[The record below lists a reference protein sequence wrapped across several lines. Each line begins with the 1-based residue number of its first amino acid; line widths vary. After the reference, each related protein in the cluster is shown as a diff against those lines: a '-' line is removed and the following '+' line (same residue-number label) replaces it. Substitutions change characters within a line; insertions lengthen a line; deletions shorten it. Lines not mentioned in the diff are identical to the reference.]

1 MASLLEN
8 KWFRR
13 LMGHSDILVASSIVF
28 IIVII
33 IVPIPALL
41 LDILFALNITF
52 ALGILLITMFTTE
65 ALQLSVF
72 PSLLLVATLFRLS
85 LNVSSTRLILR
96 DASAGDLINAFGN
109 FVVGGNY
116 VVGFVIFIIITVI
129 QFVVITNGAGRVAEV
144 AARFTLDAMPGKQ
157 MSIDADFNAGLID
170 ENSAR
175 ERRSYLQQE
184 ADFYGSM
191 DGASKF
197 VKGDAIAGLI
207 IVLVN
212 IVGGLA
218 IGVVQEGFPIEQAI
232 QVYTLLTVGDG
243 LVSQVPAVLISTAAG
258 ILITRSTNKRT
269 LGQELSGQ
277 LLAFPKVIAMTAVFV
292 MMLGLIPG
300 LPFFPFFILAAGS
313 GFASYLLIQEEKQKA
328 ARRVA
333 EDRVEGEPSL
343 APENFHNLVSVD
355 LLELELGYNLL
366 QLTDKKAG
374 GDLLE
379 RITAARRQFAV
390 EAGLVVQPI
399 RIRDNLQIAPN
410 KYLIKLKG
418 NVLAWGELQ
427 IGRLMAM
434 NPGGL
439 AEEIEGIATK
449 EPTFGL
455 DALWIEKEKK
465 DDAEMAGYTVV
476 DEVTVLNT
484 HLAEVIRNHAHELL
498 GRQEVKLLMDNVR
511 ENHPAVVEELVP
523 NLLSVG
529 EVQKVLQNLLK
540 EKVPIRDMVTIL
552 ETLADSASNS
562 KDIDYMTEMVRQSM
576 SRTLCGLFS
585 GNEQKIYV
593 LTLDPELEQRIAESL
608 QQTPQGTYPVLDPGL
623 TQKIFSSLV
632 SQADKMTMKGRQPIL
647 LVSPRIRLPLRR
659 LLERSLPQV
668 VVLSFNEIIP
678 GMEVEAVGV
687 VNSG

>member
-277 LLAFPKVIAMTAVFV
+277 LLAFPKVIAMTAVFA

-647 LVSPRIRLPLRR
+647 LVAPRIRLPLRR

>member
-1 MASLLEN
+1 MVPLLDNKVFRQIMANIDMLIALA
-8 KWFRR
+8 
-13 LMGHSDILVASSIVF
+13 IVSI
-28 IIVII
+28 IIII
-33 IVPIPALL
+33 IVPIPAGL
-41 LDILFALNITF
+41 LDIFFTLSITF
-52 ALGILLITMFTTE
+52 SLVILLLTMFTTE
-65 ALQLSVF
+65 TLQFSVF

-96 DASAGDLINAFGN
+96 DAAAGEIINAFGN

-144 AARFTLDAMPGKQ
+144 SARFTLDAMPGKQ

-170 ENSAR
+170 ENTAR
-175 ERRSYLQQE
+175 ERRRYLQQE

-218 IGVVQEGFPIEQAI
+218 IGVVQEGYPIEQAV

-243 LVSQVPAVLISTAAG
+243 LVTQIPAVLISTAAG
-258 ILITRSTNKRT
+258 ILITRSTNQRT

-277 LLAFPKVIAMTAVFV
+277 LFAFPKVIAMAAGIVLLLGFV
-292 MMLGLIPG
+292 PG
-300 LPFFPFFILAAGS
+300 LPFIPFFVLAVGS
-313 GFASYLLIQEEKQKA
+313 GFAAYLLMQEEKQKA
-328 ARRVA
+328 ARSQPGEGV
-333 EDRVEGEPSL
+333 DRERSL
-343 APENFHNLVSVD
+343 EPENFHNLVSVD
-355 LLELELGYNLL
+355 MLELELGYNLL
-366 QLTDKKAG
+366 QLTDKESE

-379 RITAARRQFAV
+379 RITASRRQFAL

-399 RIRDNLQIAPN
+399 RIRDNLQLNPN

-418 NVLAWGELQ
+418 NVLAGGELQ
-427 IGRLMAM
+427 IGRLLAM
-434 NPGGL
+434 NPGGV

-455 DALWIEKEKK
+455 DALWIEKSAK

-476 DEVTVLNT
+476 DEVTVLIT
-484 HLAEVIRNHAHELL
+484 HLSEVIRNHAHELL
-498 GRQEVKLLMDNVR
+498 GRQEVKLLIDNVK
-511 ENHPAVVEELVP
+511 EKQPAVVEELIP
-523 NLLSVG
+523 GLLSVG

-552 ETLADSASNS
+552 ETLADSAAGS
-562 KDIDYMTEMVRQSM
+562 KDIDYLTEMVRQSM
-576 SRTLCGLFS
+576 SRTLCSLFS
-585 GNEQKIYV
+585 GDDQKLYV
-593 LTLDPELEQRIAESL
+593 LTLDPEIEGKVADSL

-623 TQKIFSSLV
+623 TQRIFNSLV
-632 SQADKMTMKGRQPIL
+632 SQVDKMTMKGRQPIL

-659 LLERSLPQV
+659 LLERSLSQIIL
-668 VVLSFNEIIP
+668 LSFNEVIP
-678 GMEVEAVGV
+678 GMEVEVLGV
-687 VNSG
+687 VNG

>member
-277 LLAFPKVIAMTAVFV
+277 LLAFPKVIAMTAVFA

-668 VVLSFNEIIP
+668 VMLSFNEIIP